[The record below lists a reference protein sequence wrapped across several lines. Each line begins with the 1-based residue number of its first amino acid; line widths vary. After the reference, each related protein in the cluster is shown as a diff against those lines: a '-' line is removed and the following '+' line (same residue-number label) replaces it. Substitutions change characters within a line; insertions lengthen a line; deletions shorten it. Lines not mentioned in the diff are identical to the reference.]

1 MILFLIIIIITI
13 IVIYIIIV
21 IMVGSGGMLPRIV
34 SVLFWNGYVRKEI
47 QRYGTNCPKVGG
59 GGSSSPLSPSP
70 CAAPVR
76 LELVRLGYVQL
87 VIRKLKKSSR
97 FWRLRTRNLVANS
110 RVSVAI

>member
-59 GGSSSPLSPSP
+59 WGGGAQALS
-70 CAAPVR
+70 APPHAQLLYVWSW
-76 LELVRLGYVQL
+76 LG
-87 VIRKLKKSSR
+87 
-97 FWRLRTRNLVANS
+97 
-110 RVSVAI
+110 